1 MANSKVFGGDAAKE
15 RAEKYARRTG
25 GLVIPLDELPRVAKA
40 HFGLDLW
47 DRKDG
52 VTYTHAVIVEAD

>member
-15 RAEKYARRTG
+15 RAEKYAERTG
-25 GLVIPLDELPRVAKA
+25 GLVIPLDELPRVAKER
-40 HFGLDLW
+40 FGLDPW
-47 DRKDG
+47 DRKDD

>member
-15 RAEKYARRTG
+15 QAEKYAKRTG
-25 GLVIPLDELPRVAKA
+25 GLVIPLDELPGAAKER
-40 HFGLDLW
+40 FGLDLW

-52 VTYTHAVIVEAD
+52 VTYRYAVVTEAN

>member
-1 MANSKVFGGDAAKE
+1 MANSKVFGGDAAKQ
-15 RAEKYARRTG
+15 RADKYAERTG
-25 GLVIPLDELPRVAKA
+25 GLVIPLDELPRVAKE
-40 HFGLDLW
+40 HFGLDPW